1 MTSPQRQHP
10 RPSLS
15 PQRQRHYVYNNAPRR
30 NIAPPSTLLYS
41 LLMLAIF
48 ITIVEV
54 VIFLIIRKTEHF
66 GFHNQDTENDKD
78 NMYRSEHGVI

>member
-1 MTSPQRQHP
+1 MTSPQRQRP

-15 PQRQRHYVYNNAPRR
+15 PQRHYIHNHAPRR
-30 NIAPPSTLLYS
+30 SIAPPSTLLYS
-41 LLMLAIF
+41 LLILAII

-66 GFHNQDTENDKD
+66 GFHNQDMENDKD
-78 NMYRSEHGVI
+78 NIYKSEHGVI